1 MNPHSFQINLAL
13 AWLGMALGF
22 ASGSA
27 LGLKFHREDWL
38 GGYGSFRRRL
48 YRLGHISF
56 FGLAVVNLMFYF
68 TTRLPALAGASLAE
82 ASWGFVIGAI
92 AMPICCFIMA
102 HRPKLRLL
110 FLIPVLSLIVG
121 SLSTIWEII
130 KL

>member
-1 MNPHSFQINLAL
+1 MNPHPFQINLTL
-13 AWLGMALGF
+13 AWLGMALAF
-22 ASGSA
+22 ASGSV

-56 FGLAVVNLMFYF
+56 FGLAVVNFMFYF
-68 TTRLPALAGASLAE
+68 TSRLPALEGASLAV
-82 ASWGFVIGAI
+82 ASWAFVIGAI
-92 AMPICCFIMA
+92 AMPVCCFIMA
-102 HRPKLRLL
+102 HQPKLRLL

>member
-1 MNPHSFQINLAL
+1 MNPHPFQINLTV
-13 AWLGMALGF
+13 AWLGIALAF
-22 ASGSA
+22 ASGSV

-68 TTRLPALAGASLAE
+68 TTSLSALAGASLAV
-82 ASWGFVIGAI
+82 ASWAFVIGAI
-92 AMPICCFIMA
+92 AMPVCCFIMA
-102 HRPKLRLL
+102 HQPKLRLL
-110 FLIPVLSLIVG
+110 FLIPVLSLILG
-121 SLSTIWEII
+121 SLSTIREII

>member
-1 MNPHSFQINLAL
+1 MNPHPFQINLTV
-13 AWLGMALGF
+13 AWLGMALAF
-22 ASGSA
+22 ASDSV

-56 FGLAVVNLMFYF
+56 FGLAAANLMFYF
-68 TTRLPALAGASLAE
+68 TTRLPALAGARLAV
-82 ASWGFVIGAI
+82 ASWAFVIGAI
-92 AMPICCFIMA
+92 AMPVCCFIMA
-102 HRPKLRLL
+102 HQPKLRLL

>member
-1 MNPHSFQINLAL
+1 MNPHPFQINLTV
-13 AWLGMALGF
+13 AWLGIALAF
-22 ASGSA
+22 ASGSV

-68 TTRLPALAGASLAE
+68 TTRLPALAGASPTV
-82 ASWGFVIGAI
+82 ASWAFVIGAI
-92 AMPICCFIMA
+92 AMPVRCFIMA
-102 HRPKLRLL
+102 HQPKLRLL
-110 FLIPVLSLIVG
+110 FLIPVLSLILG
-121 SLSTIWEII
+121 SLSTIREII

>member
-68 TTRLPALAGASLAE
+68 TTRLPALAGASLAV

-102 HRPKLRLL
+102 HQPKLRLL
-110 FLIPVLSLIVG
+110 FLVPVLSLIVG
-121 SLSTIWEII
+121 SLSTIWEIS

>member
-1 MNPHSFQINLAL
+1 MNPHPFQINLTL
-13 AWLGMALGF
+13 AWLGIALGF
-22 ASGSA
+22 ASGSV

-38 GGYGSFRRRL
+38 GGYASFRRRL

-68 TTRLPALAGASLAE
+68 TTCLPVLAGASLAV

-102 HRPKLRLL
+102 HQPKLRLL

>member
-1 MNPHSFQINLAL
+1 MNPYPFQINLTL
-13 AWLGMALGF
+13 AWLGMALAF
-22 ASGSA
+22 ASGSV

-68 TTRLPALAGASLAE
+68 TSRLPALEGASLAV
-82 ASWGFVIGAI
+82 ASWAFVIGAI
-92 AMPICCFIMA
+92 AMPVCCFIMA
-102 HRPKLRLL
+102 HQPKLRLL